1 MMKFMFKGFLSVE
14 KDACDCL
21 LSLML
26 LPLFITATTLYS
38 ALFAV
43 IFSVLLLGF
52 NICISLL
59 FGKFNADIRIMP
71 IAVLLNGAISIIVST
86 VAQNLVANSFDLCFS
101 ALIFSILMFIRYEKS
116 AEEELSAGI
125 ISVLKYLSVTVASVL
140 VVAIIREILAS
151 GRILLGFT
159 ENGVQLFSH
168 KFGEYINTPAGLLL
182 ILSVAMFIATL
193 VFRDKDFLPIK
204 KGSAKIILFSLVLSL
219 VFSLAAFGLG
229 KLFAMINAPMLA
241 LIVIFA
247 FAAGNM
253 YLLALVFDKE
263 TSDIISIFALM
274 FTIYIYLCTDSF
286 LTLFFIYAALFIAVM
301 ISAICAELIYIND
314 HSKKLAAP
322 AILLIC
328 SLVAM
333 IYDKII

>member
-1 MMKFMFKGFLSVE
+1 MMKVMLKGCLSVE
-14 KDACDCL
+14 NSACDCL
-21 LSLML
+21 LVLML

-38 ALFAV
+38 ALFSV
-43 IFSVLLLGF
+43 VFSILLLGF

-101 ALIFSILMFIRYEKS
+101 ALIFSILMFVKYEKS
-116 AEEELSAGI
+116 AEEKMSARI
-125 ISVLKYLSVTVASVL
+125 VSVLKQLSAMVASVF
-140 VVAIIREILAS
+140 VVAIIREFLSS
-151 GRILLGFT
+151 GKLLHGFT
-159 ENGVQLFSH
+159 ENGIQLFSH
-168 KFGEYINTPAGLLL
+168 KFGEYINTSAGLLL
-182 ILSVAMFIATL
+182 LLSAAMFIATL
-193 VFRDKDFLPIK
+193 VFRYKDLLPIK

-241 LIVIFA
+241 LLVIFA
-247 FAAGNM
+247 FAAGCM

-274 FTIYIYLCTDSF
+274 FTIYIYLCAESF
-286 LTLFFIYAALFIAVM
+286 SKLLIIYAALFIAVT
-301 ISAICAELIYIND
+301 ISAICAELIYNND

-328 SLVAM
+328 SFVAM